1 MTYTIEALT
10 KMAPSITEHF
20 GMPIPVEFNY
30 RHKINVW
37 SVIEDMPDVLQHW
50 NKYEPYVGNHILN
63 RIDPLEWMIENP
75 WLELNTKIQIH
86 LSKRAFNNLKKLEKP
101 IITLNSAVI
110 DAPWKKERE

>member
-37 SVIEDMPDVLQHW
+37 SVIEDKMIIECVGEVL
-50 NKYEPYVGNHILN
+50 NLKI
-63 RIDPLEWMIENP
+63 
-75 WLELNTKIQIH
+75 WLEADYSYTGSWTIA
-86 LSKRAFNNLKKLEKP
+86 RC
-101 IITLNSAVI
+101 TLNGDLARFIQLVKAVRDTFI
-110 DAPWKKERE
+110 NIGEVFPCTVE